1 VVRLHELLAWREVL
15 PFRVDAPVVVDV
27 VLEAT
32 LRLVRVR
39 EAGVETCGLQDVA
52 ALRFSF
58 GFSHGERRG

>member
-52 ALRFSF
+52 LRFSF
-58 GFSHGERRG
+58 SFSHGERRG